1 MLLTVLA
8 ALGCVAAPG
17 VGYSFPFL
25 ARGGGKHAVQLPPR
39 RAGALRRL
47 GTALA
52 GFHLAPCAACAS
64 LNKERDKDARTARS
78 TCHRSRTTGPPT
90 PSASIRITGTAVD
103 NPARWFG
110 RRAIRGARLH
120 DLQVRG
126 DEHVS
131 RTLRGKAMT
140 RLDTRS
146 RFDWTSAAG
155 AMLMHPVRQPVLVGL
170 MLAGPG
176 TSTANSLPR
185 DVVIRLQLPA
195 EQTSAGAPV
204 MPSEPAGRAIGELRR
219 LTGFTWDQLA
229 RLFNVNRR
237 SLHFWASG
245 KAMNLSNEEHLLR
258 LLAVVRKM
266 DRGSAS
272 TNRATLLNPRG
283 DGSILFDLLA
293 AGDYEG
299 VLSSVGAGQACGPRP
314 AKQSAEASA
323 IRVPRA
329 PEELIGALQDR
340 VHPASG
346 RLLTAKA
353 VRAPGAK

>member
-1 MLLTVLA
+1 M
-8 ALGCVAAPG
+8 
-17 VGYSFPFL
+17 
-25 ARGGGKHAVQLPPR
+25 
-39 RAGALRRL
+39 
-47 GTALA
+47 
-52 GFHLAPCAACAS
+52 
-64 LNKERDKDARTARS
+64 
-78 TCHRSRTTGPPT
+78 
-90 PSASIRITGTAVD
+90 
-103 NPARWFG
+103 
-110 RRAIRGARLH
+110 
-120 DLQVRG
+120 
-126 DEHVS
+126 
-131 RTLRGKAMT
+131 
-140 RLDTRS
+140 
-146 RFDWTSAAG
+146 
-155 AMLMHPVRQPVLVGL
+155 
-170 MLAGPG
+170 
-176 TSTANSLPR
+176 
-185 DVVIRLQLPA
+185 IRLQLPA

-340 VHPASG
+340 VQPASG
-346 RLLTAKA
+346 RLLTPKA